1 MFESLSID
9 QPQEPSRMMT
19 NSHPPT
25 PLRVASSVGRPG
37 RVAVTVLLLLATAC
51 GAPIGVKRANPQL
64 VHQRLTADVL
74 SSGQLS
80 VPTWNRLRAHGLD
93 ETWEKDP
100 EGAIRLLQRELGGL
114 NASSGD
120 WFALAE
126 TSFLYAQKHRARS
139 YFLAS
144 AVYAWAYL
152 FPEPPAQPPNPFDQ
166 RLRTAADIY
175 NRGLTEAFEVA
186 RSGDVAVEPG
196 LVQTPFGTVNV
207 QLSHDASAWQD
218 RTLSGFVPVAE
229 LEIFGLR
236 NRYRQPGIGAPLA
249 ASANVLPDSAI
260 KSKDHLDVQE
270 KVSVT
275 ALLTVDR
282 PRSQV
287 LSGHVEGRIQLYPGR
302 VGKAVTI
309 DGREVPLEAEPT
321 AALAATLAESPIWER
336 EIKGFFFDLLG
347 ASQTPNL
354 LFSEPY
360 ERGKIPVVLV
370 HGTASSSGRWADML
384 NDLSN
389 DHDVSDRYTFWMFT
403 YDTGAPVAYSSMLL
417 RKALTE
423 VVDKLDPQGT
433 DPALRR
439 MVVIGHSQGG
449 LLTKMTAVDSG
460 DAFWKQVSRKSFDE
474 VKLSDE
480 DRGLLQYMMFVKPLP
495 FVHRVIF
502 LATPHGGSYLTLFS
516 PARWLRSFIKLP
528 STILKTGTTL
538 LTLNRD
544 AIAMGGGTGRIP
556 TALDNMTPGN
566 PFLKALHDTP
576 VAPGVAANSVIAVQ
590 GGNPADGGV
599 DGVVKYESA
608 HVDGVES
615 ELVVDSS
622 HSLQS
627 NPFVIAEV
635 RRILLV
641 NAGLIGPD
649 VGRVPPGTPAAGW
662 QDPARPLPVPI
673 SLPAGAGG

>member
-1 MFESLSID
+1 MHDESGRGNRLAT
-9 QPQEPSRMMT
+9 SRVPGAT
-19 NSHPPT
+19 LPRRNA
-25 PLRVASSVGRPG
+25 VASSR
-37 RVAVTVLLLLATAC
+37 RLRASVAAVLLVATAGC
-51 GAPIGVKRANPQL
+51 GVPIGVKRSNPQV

-100 EGAIRLLQRELGGL
+100 ERAIRLLQGVLGGL
-114 NASSGD
+114 NSSSGD

-126 TSFLYAQKHRARS
+126 TSFLFAQKKRDRG
-139 YFLAS
+139 YFLA
-144 AVYAWAYL
+144 AAIYAWAYL
-152 FPEPPAQPPNPFDQ
+152 FPEPPGEGPNPFDQ

-196 LVQTPFGTVNV
+196 VTRTPFGTVNV
-207 QLSHDASAWQD
+207 QLSRDVSAWQD

-229 LEIFGLR
+229 LEVFGLR

-249 ASANVLPDSAI
+249 ASANALPDTASKSA
-260 KSKDHLDVQE
+260 DHLDVQE

-275 ALLTVDR
+275 ALLKVDR
-282 PRSQV
+282 PRTQV
-287 LSGHVEGRIQLYPGR
+287 LSGHVEALVQLYPGR
-302 VGKAVTI
+302 VGHTVEI
-309 DGREVPLEAEPT
+309 GGQQVPLEAEPT

-336 EIKGFFFDLLG
+336 EIKGFFFDLVG
-347 ASQTPNL
+347 ASLTPNL

-389 DHDVSDRYTFWMFT
+389 DHAVSDRYTFWMFT
-403 YDTGAPVAYSSMLL
+403 YDTGAPVAYSAMLL

-423 VVDKLDPQGT
+423 VVAKLDPRDT
-433 DPALRR
+433 DPALHE

-460 DAFWKQVSRKSFDE
+460 DAFWRQVSSKSIDD
-474 VKLSDE
+474 VNLSKE
-480 DRGLLQYMMFVKPLP
+480 DRDLLRYMMFVKPLP
-495 FVHRVIF
+495 FVRRVVF

-516 PARWLRSFIKLP
+516 VTGWLRSFIKLP
-528 STILKTGTTL
+528 SRILKAGTTL
-538 LTLNRD
+538 LTLNPD
-544 AIAMGGGTGRIP
+544 AVRMGGGTGRIP

-566 PFLKALHDTP
+566 PFLRALHDTP
-576 VAPGVAANSVIAVQ
+576 VAPGVSAHSVIAVQ
-590 GGNPADGGV
+590 GGNPAGGGG

-615 ELVVDSS
+615 EVVVDSS

-627 NPFVIAEV
+627 NPFVISEV
-635 RRILLV
+635 RRILLL
-641 NAGLIGPD
+641 NAGVIGAESA
-649 VGRVPPGTPAAGW
+649 PPASPAA
-662 QDPARPLPVPI
+662 PSRARPLPEPI
-673 SLPAGAGG
+673 SLPAAEAN

>member
-1 MFESLSID
+1 MEGETS
-9 QPQEPSRMMT
+9 MT
-19 NSHPPT
+19 IPAFRGTRPRGPFVPRSPWPI
-25 PLRVASSVGRPG
+25 LAVA
-37 RVAVTVLLLLATAC
+37 TIMLATGC

-93 ETWEKDP
+93 ETWEKSP
-100 EGAIRLLQRELGGL
+100 VEAIRLLQGELGGI

-126 TSFLYAQKHRARS
+126 TCFQFAQKSRDRG

-144 AVYAWAYL
+144 AIYAWAYL
-152 FPEPPAQPPNPFDQ
+152 FPEPPGEPPNAFDQ
-166 RLRTAADIY
+166 RLRTAADLY
-175 NRGLTEAFEVA
+175 NRGLTEAFEA
-186 RSGDVAVEPG
+186 SRGGDVAVEPG
-196 LVQTPFGTVNV
+196 IVSVPFGAVNV
-207 QLSHDASAWQD
+207 QLSRDASAWQD

-229 LEIFGLR
+229 LEVFGLR

-249 ASANVLPDSAI
+249 ASANVLPDSAS
-260 KSKDHLDVQE
+260 KSSDHLDMQE

-275 ALLTVDR
+275 ALMKIDR
-282 PRSQV
+282 PRAQV
-287 LSGHVEGRIQLYPGR
+287 LSGHVDARIQLYPGR
-302 VGKAVTI
+302 VGRTVTI

-336 EIKGFFFDLLG
+336 EIKGFFFDLVG
-347 ASQTPNL
+347 ASRMPNL

-403 YDTGAPVAYSSMLL
+403 YDTGAPVAYSAMLL

-423 VVDKLDPQGT
+423 VVAKLDPQGA
-433 DPALRR
+433 DPALRE

-460 DAFWKQVSRKSFDE
+460 DTFWRQISSKPLDDVR
-474 VKLSDE
+474 LSEE
-480 DRGLLQYMMFVKPLP
+480 DRDLLRYMMFVKPLP

-516 PARWLRSFIKLP
+516 VTGWLRSFIKLP
-528 STILKTGTTL
+528 STILKAGTTL
-538 LTLNRD
+538 LTLNPD
-544 AIAMGGGTGRIP
+544 AMRMGGGTGRIP

-566 PFLKALHDTP
+566 PFLKALHDIP
-576 VAPGVAANSVIAVQ
+576 IAPGVSAHSVIAVQ
-590 GGNPADGGV
+590 GGNPADGGG

-608 HVDGVES
+608 HIDGVDS
-615 ELVVDSS
+615 EVVVDSS
-622 HSLQS
+622 HSLQA

-635 RRILLV
+635 RRILLL
-641 NAGLIGPD
+641 NAGLIGP
-649 VGRVPPGTPAAGW
+649 GTQVPAQPG
-662 QDPARPLPVPI
+662 PARPLPVPI
-673 SLPAGAGG
+673 SLPAGAGS

>member
-1 MFESLSID
+1 MSPRGPFRDPIRFRSDSRRAVARGSLAAI
-9 QPQEPSRMMT
+9 
-19 NSHPPT
+19 
-25 PLRVASSVGRPG
+25 
-37 RVAVTVLLLLATAC
+37 LLLATVAC

-74 SSGQLS
+74 STGKLS

-93 ETWEKDP
+93 EVWEKDP
-100 EGAIRLLQRELGGL
+100 DGAIRQLQRDLAGL

-126 TSFLYAQKHRARS
+126 TCFQFAQENRS
-139 YFLAS
+139 RGHFLA
-144 AVYAWAYL
+144 AAIYAWAYL
-152 FPEPPAQPPNPFDQ
+152 FPEPPGEAPNPFDQ
-166 RLRTAADIY
+166 RLRTAADLY
-175 NRGLTEAFEVA
+175 NRGLTEAFEVTGT
-186 RSGDVAVEPG
+186 GDVGVEPG
-196 LVQTPFGTVNV
+196 LVQVPFGTVNV
-207 QLSHDASAWQD
+207 QLSRDASAWQD

-229 LEIFGLR
+229 LEVFGLR

-249 ASANVLPDSAI
+249 ASANALPDTAARSA
-260 KSKDHLDVQE
+260 DHLDVQE

-275 ALLTVDR
+275 ALMTIDR
-282 PRSQV
+282 PRTQV

-302 VGKAVTI
+302 VGKSVTI

-336 EIKGFFFDLLG
+336 EIKGFFSDLLG
-347 ASQTPNL
+347 ASATPNL

-389 DHDVSDRYTFWMFT
+389 DRDVSDRYTFWMFT
-403 YDTGAPVAYSSMLL
+403 YDTGAPVAYSASLL
-417 RKALTE
+417 RKALTD
-423 VVDKLDPQGT
+423 VVAKLDPDGN
-433 DPALRR
+433 DPALHE
-439 MVVIGHSQGG
+439 MVVVGHSQGG
-449 LLTKMTAVDSG
+449 LLTKMTAIDSG
-460 DAFWKQVSRKSFDE
+460 DRFWKQVSRKSIDE
-474 VKLSDE
+474 LKLSKE
-480 DRGLLQYMMFVKPLP
+480 DRDLLRYMMFVKPLP
-495 FVHRVIF
+495 FVKRVVF

-516 PARWLRSFIKLP
+516 PAQWLRSFIKLP
-528 STILKTGTTL
+528 STILRTGTTL

-544 AIAMGGGTGRIP
+544 AVTMGGGTGRIP

-576 VAPGVAANSVIAVQ
+576 VAPGVAAHSVIAVQ
-590 GGNPADGGV
+590 GGDPSTGGG

-608 HVDGVES
+608 HVEGVES
-615 ELVVDSS
+615 EIVVDSS
-622 HSLQS
+622 HSLQA
-627 NPFVIAEV
+627 NPFVISEV

-641 NAGLIGPD
+641 NAGVLGPETAPLPR
-649 VGRVPPGTPAAGW
+649 GGPEA
-662 QDPARPLPVPI
+662 PARPLPMPI
-673 SLPAGAGG
+673 SLPPSAGS